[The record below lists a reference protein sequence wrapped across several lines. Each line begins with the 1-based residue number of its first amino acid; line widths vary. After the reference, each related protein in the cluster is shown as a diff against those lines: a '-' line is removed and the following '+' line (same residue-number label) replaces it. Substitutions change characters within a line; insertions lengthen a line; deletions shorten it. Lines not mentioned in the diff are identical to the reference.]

1 MSNINIFK
9 DNSGSFVF
17 VDAQLLFRKSFIGK
31 KSDLLQKI
39 LRNYTTDYNRLKQSW
54 DAVLRGEIPSNA
66 NDKAWI
72 LTVCTMMIEADNFR
86 SKKAFE
92 AMGGVKLTFNL
103 ENPNLD
109 ENQLAFYKENILSYF
124 SSNIGRDGL
133 FFPAYKELETKVFD
147 EVVKSE
153 NITTLAGSSAEF
165 DYRFPAGGRN
175 YELFTLKGSDGKT
188 IFAEID
194 YRGRAFVPKGVLSIN
209 TLVFPTTIAP
219 LVDGTSESSIIKAK
233 SELSKMAE
241 HFEQHH
247 RVSSSGHI
255 SQKSRE
261 YLFEHAQSIVND
273 AKKNNTVNDTV
284 TAAQLDLANSV
295 QALSKDPSS
304 AYFGMT
310 PKDIKAGL
318 LARLFGSSQGYGT
331 FAAEVDNAIKDAVT
345 AINTNYATA
354 NIYNNLFNF
363 DIDTDESQVQAQLTE
378 INKQIQDISKDVKD
392 LVWYVTPIIE
402 IDDKALE
409 NRGFKKEYPEI
420 TLARANEA
428 VTTGTA
434 TSIGLGSIAVI
445 LVVSYLILNNLQ
457 VKNSEASEAMLKAVK
472 NSLDSYIKAFADIC
486 GNEEY
491 TLEDV
496 KTQLHDQLTHIEN
509 DINTFDPKL
518 LGFISLNSANAASS
532 VNRLKSLYENTRLA
546 IENENTLEGMKTW
559 CKDTLTQIKIDR
571 DFVSKSIDIQNETTE
586 KLSKFDFI
594 GKLFK
599 LGTDTLG
606 SWTDVLKY
614 AGYIALG
621 MASIW
626 GGVKVYRSLNDE

>member
-9 DNSGSFVF
+9 DTSGSFVF

-31 KSDLLQKI
+31 ESDLLKTI

-54 DAVLRGEIPSNA
+54 DAALLGEIPLNA
-66 NDKAWI
+66 NDNAWV

-86 SKKAFE
+86 SQKAFE
-92 AMGGVKLTFNL
+92 AMGGVKLTYNL

-109 ENQLAFYKENILSYF
+109 EDQLAFYKENILSYF

-219 LVDGTSESSIIKAK
+219 LVDGPSESSIIKAK
-233 SELSKMAE
+233 SELSKMSE
-241 HFEQHH
+241 HFEQHN

-273 AKKNNTVNDTV
+273 AKKNNTVNDIV

-295 QALSKDPSS
+295 QALSKDRSS

-318 LARLFGSSQGYGT
+318 LARIFGSSQGYGT

-345 AINTNYATA
+345 AIDTNYATA
-354 NIYNNLFNF
+354 KVYNNLFLF
-363 DIDTDESQVQAQLTE
+363 DTDTDESKVQAQITE
-378 INKQIQDISKDVKD
+378 INKQIQDISKNVKD

-409 NRGFKKEYPEI
+409 TRGFKKEYPEI

-428 VTTGTA
+428 VTTTAA
-434 TSIGLGSIAVI
+434 TSIGLGSIAII
-445 LVVSYLILNNLQ
+445 LVVSGICIASLLKYLSLSNEEN
-457 VKNSEASEAMLKAVK
+457 LKAIHIAY
-472 NSLDSYIKAFADIC
+472 NSYIKK
-486 GNEEY
+486 
-491 TLEDV
+491 LEDTCKLRSLEDIKV
-496 KTQLHDQLTHIEN
+496 DLNDLLTHLCN
-509 DINTFDPKL
+509 DIITFKSY
-518 LGFISLNSANAASS
+518 FNSANVSMA
-532 VNRLKSLYENTRLA
+532 VNKLKSLRTNIEAA
-546 IENENTLEGMKTW
+546 IDNENTLENMQKW
-559 CKDTLTQIKIDR
+559 CASTRKQVKVDIKAIEDAIDLQR
-571 DFVSKSIDIQNETTE
+571 STTIE
-586 KLSKFDFI
+586 LDKYDVL
-594 GKLFK
+594 GNLFK